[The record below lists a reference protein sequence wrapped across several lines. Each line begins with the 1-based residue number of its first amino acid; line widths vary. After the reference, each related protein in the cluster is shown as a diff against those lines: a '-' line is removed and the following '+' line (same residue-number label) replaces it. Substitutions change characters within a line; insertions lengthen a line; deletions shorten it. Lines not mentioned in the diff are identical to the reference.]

1 MPPKNNKIQ
10 NDQTGQE
17 PKGANINEWLNKGLG
32 VVNGL
37 SGVLDTSLQAS
48 RPNDTTW
55 YRNYLDDMAQRNNGN
70 YYDFASLGSDA
81 ASSVIMPRL
90 SYADTR
96 GMGGRGITKE
106 KIGAVGSGFIGGL
119 QAGKELGWP
128 AALAL
133 GVAGAGAAGAGIM
146 FGDNAGQVQYD
157 LNLASINQTMDI
169 NKGNIGAGLNQVNQW
184 KHNNNAVN
192 SMAEGGSMRDYNTNG
207 GYFAPLLV
215 SINNGKT
222 HEQNRFGG
230 VPYGADNNGIPNLV
244 EEGEQIFGDYVFS
257 QRLRPSKSDLLDAG
271 FPESI
276 AKKYANGGKLR
287 KTFAEIAT
295 DFDKGLVDNPND
307 NIERNAANVMLT
319 KLQDAQEIYKQRLEE
334 RRLRKQLNSMS
345 PEELI
350 DLGTQMQAMQ
360 PVPQE
365 QYAQLPEEQM
375 YEPQGVMA
383 PDMLYPEQQMFA
395 GGGGLRKFKRFAK
408 GVVRVAKEL
417 QKETKVAT
425 KAASEAA
432 KSYREERKAAEAAG
446 EAAKVDMAPN
456 VKNVAGPYTNGKV
469 ARSAEEE
476 RIISEK
482 MDAAYQKTNGEKA
495 AAETASKEID
505 LKKRDKKN
513 QWKGAGKV
521 GLWSAGLGGATIGG
535 YKLYNR
541 WWGGDIDQYIPE
553 GTAISQLDS
562 LYQNNVA
569 DQFDDLP
576 NSEAYGGRLENTPVG
591 VARSYDWPGY
601 VYNGPQKG
609 YLNIKDDFSGG
620 NWLWNYQ
627 YPQEN
632 SYLSDVFQSPYSGFN
647 IPAPGV
653 GVGRSTFPRIGAGR
667 TALDIAAGNN
677 FYRWNNLRRPEDA
690 LHYGLRT
697 SGVPSYR
704 DLGLIGRSESDEV
717 IGPRLAT
724 TRGNLGRA
732 TNTAQT
738 PVAPASSNFVRTDLS
753 VANPL
758 NPSLGAAYPGD
769 PTSTPYVY
777 TEPEYDLGAEG
788 AKLAAAVRAKNGL
801 PDTVDIEKYKTPVQ
815 EEPGFDETYLDVRTD
830 PKRSR
835 WADAGIYAGA
845 LTNAG
850 MFLKNALTPP
860 NYQYANEV
868 DAIGRGLPHQYV
880 SIRQP
885 YNYLAYRPE
894 AIDLAPV
901 NAAYTAGIRQTAGY
915 GPSAV
920 AVMPAMLHNYNT
932 NAGNVINST
941 IGRNLAQKNAVNQAN
956 NALNESEA
964 RNSYTAQLANASMEG
979 DRAARAAN
987 LSVLGVR
994 MRDAEDTARAQAIS
1008 AAARNTAADIT
1019 NAARMQYTIDHLINP
1034 DTSLL
1039 WGYDENNMPIYVPL
1053 KSTGGL
1059 LKKVPITITKK
1070 NNK

>member
-1 MPPKNNKIQ
+1 MAPKNNTIQ
-10 NDQTGQE
+10 SDQTDPQTQ
-17 PKGANINEWLNKGLG
+17 KGAKINEWMNKGLG

-55 YRNYLDDMAQRNNGN
+55 YRNYLGDMAQRNNGN

-81 ASSVIMPRL
+81 ASSVLMPRL

-96 GMGGRGITKE
+96 GMGGRGVTME
-106 KIGAVGSGFIGGL
+106 KVGAVGSGFMNGL
-119 QAGKELGWP
+119 QAGKDLGWP

-133 GVAGAGAAGAGIM
+133 GVAGAGAATAGIL
-146 FGDNAGQVQYD
+146 FGDNAGQAQYD
-157 LNLASINQTMDI
+157 LNLASADQTMDI

-184 KHNNNAVN
+184 KHNNYAVN

-276 AKKYANGGKLR
+276 ANKYANGGKLR

-350 DLGTQMQAMQ
+350 DLGAQMQAMQ

-365 QYAQLPEEQM
+365 QYAQLPEEQI
-375 YEPQGVMA
+375 YEPQGMMA
-383 PDMLYPEQQMFA
+383 PGMLYPEQQMFA
-395 GGGGLRKFKRFAK
+395 FGGRFGKAKRIVK
-408 GVVRVAKEL
+408 GVVRAVKDIS
-417 QKETKVAT
+417 KETKVAT

-432 KSYREERKAAEAAG
+432 KSYREERKAAEAAEAAKVTE
-446 EAAKVDMAPN
+446 EAAKVD
-456 VKNVAGPYTNGKV
+456 
-469 ARSAEEE
+469 
-476 RIISEK
+476 
-482 MDAAYQKTNGEKA
+482 AAA
-495 AAETASKEID
+495 AKSKEAAATAETASKEID

-513 QWKGAGKV
+513 QWKGAGKF
-521 GLWSAGLGGATIGG
+521 GLVSAGLGGATIGG
-535 YKLYNR
+535 YKAYNS

-576 NSEAYGGRLENTPVG
+576 NSEAYGGRLKNTPVG
-591 VARSYDWPGY
+591 VARSYDFPGY
-601 VYNGPQKG
+601 VYRGPNIG
-609 YLNIKDDFSGG
+609 YVNYPIETTGG
-620 NWLWNYQ
+620 GDWLWNYQ
-627 YPQEN
+627 YPQED
-632 SYLSDVFQSPYSGFN
+632 SYLPEVFQSTYSGFN
-647 IPAPGV
+647 IPAPGI
-653 GVGRSTFPRIGAGR
+653 GVSRSTFPRIGAGR
-667 TALDIAAGNN
+667 TALGIAAGNN

-690 LHYGLRT
+690 LHYSFRT
-697 SGVPSYR
+697 FDAPSYR
-704 DLGLIGRSESDEV
+704 DLGLIGRSESGEA
-717 IGPRLAT
+717 IGPRLT
-724 TRGNLGRA
+724 TTSGNLGRA

-738 PVAPASSNFVRTDLS
+738 PVAPASRNFVRTDLS

-758 NPSLGAAYPGD
+758 DSSLDIAHAGD
-769 PTSTPYVY
+769 PTSAPYVY
-777 TEPEYDLGAEG
+777 TEPEYDLGVEG
-788 AKLAAAVRAKNGL
+788 AKLAEAVRAKNGL
-801 PDTVDIEKYKTPVQ
+801 SNTVDVEKYKTPVQ
-815 EEPGFDETYLDVRTD
+815 EEPDFDVRTN
-830 PKRSR
+830 PRSR
-835 WADAGIYAGA
+835 WADAGIYTGA

-920 AVMPAMLHNYNT
+920 AVMPAMLHAYNT
-932 NAGNVINST
+932 NAGNVINAT